1 MKNKD
6 QFPLNSNTHTINTRH
21 KNNVPVPPANLM
33 YQNGVYYSGVR
44 IFNQLPTTIQN
55 LSDNKG
61 KFLIALK
68 KFLLISSF
76 YSLEEYYNT

>member
-1 MKNKD
+1 M
-6 QFPLNSNTHTINTRH
+6 LTINTRH
-21 KNNVPVPPANLM
+21 KNNIHVPPANLTM
-33 YQNGVYYSGVR
+33 YQMGVYYSGVK

-68 KFLLISSF
+68 KFLQINSF

>member
-1 MKNKD
+1 
-6 QFPLNSNTHTINTRH
+6 
-21 KNNVPVPPANLM
+21 M
-33 YQNGVYYSGVR
+33 YQKGVYYSGVK
-44 IFNQLPTTIQN
+44 IFNHLPTTIQT

-68 KFLLISSF
+68 KFLLINSF